1 MSQPIDPMSMTFLH
15 RGQTQAQL
23 VQAPSRIYSPES
35 RTQPHLASFERI
47 RMHHDLS
54 SLLLLAGKKKSLG
67 KFWMFAKRQTPF
79 GKIYVA
85 NAVFVL
91 SIGVT
96 AYLIVWDMT
105 ALVIASFSF
114 ANRSTFEWWWVIPFN
129 GFLWSWQSSSVIT
142 ASCWHAVRDRL
153 LAPAGTSAASRK
165 KRIYLP
171 ISRRHGFSTPR
182 SSFPAPC
189 SSSARFTFAPCPDEP
204 FSMPGI

>member
-1 MSQPIDPMSMTFLH
+1 MTYLLCFFL
-15 RGQTQAQL
+15 L
-23 VQAPSRIYSPES
+23 
-35 RTQPHLASFERI
+35 
-47 RMHHDLS
+47 
-54 SLLLLAGKKKSLG
+54 GKKKSLG

-114 ANRSTFEWWWVIPFN
+114 ANRSTFEWWWVIPFPWLPLVLAVFVSN
-129 GFLWSWQSSSVIT
+129 HGFMLACSPRSP
-142 ASCWHAVRDRL
+142 
-153 LAPAGTSAASRK
+153 LAPAGTSASRKKQAGK

-171 ISRRHGFSTPR
+171 ISRRHGFSTPTLIL
-182 SSFPAPC
+182 PC
-189 SSSARFTFAPCPDEP
+189 SLFIFSNVLPLHMSGRAFFNARN
-204 FSMPGI
+204 FSQGHHPSRDPTACQ